1 MVPRISYLGM
11 YVIDQPQALTCLSAA
26 VDANE
31 YPALLGLTAVL
42 TSAAYF
48 FSPFRR
54 CVFEAS
60 GIICWSSM
68 STIEIMV
75 LYHILLCLSTEWS
88 HHWIIFFL
96 QYLPLDPPLPH
107 RRYLVPPPLNPS
119 FLHQQSARA
128 SRAIMRRH

>member
-1 MVPRISYLGM
+1 M

-31 YPALLGLTAVL
+31 YPTLSGLNAVL

-54 CVFEAS
+54 CVFGFVAS
-60 GIICWSSM
+60 GNMRWSSM
-68 STIEIMV
+68 STIETMV
-75 LYHILLCLSTEWS
+75 LHHILLCLSTEWS
-88 HHWIIFFL
+88 HHWIILFL
-96 QYLPLDPPLPH
+96 RYLPLDPPLLLH
-107 RRYLVPPPLNPS
+107 RCLLPPPLNPS

-128 SRAIMRRH
+128 LRAIMRRH